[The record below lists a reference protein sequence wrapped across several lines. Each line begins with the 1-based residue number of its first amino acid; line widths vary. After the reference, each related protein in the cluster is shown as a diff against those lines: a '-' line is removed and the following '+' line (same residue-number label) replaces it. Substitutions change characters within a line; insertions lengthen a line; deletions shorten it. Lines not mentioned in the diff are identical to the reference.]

1 MITEEK
7 ERLLEQEQERLW
19 DVAVNA
25 YGRHWRL
32 NNTTADRSSLAASR
46 EEAKAF
52 FERELPPEC
61 RSTSGKT
68 FDDFFQAVEE
78 AIEWV

>member
-1 MITEEK
+1 MTTEEE
-7 ERLLEQEQERLW
+7 ERLLEQEQQRLW

-25 YGRHWRL
+25 YGKTWRL
-32 NNTTADRSSLAASR
+32 NNTTADRSALAASR
-46 EEAKAF
+46 REAESF
-52 FERELPPEC
+52 FERELPKER

-78 AIEWV
+78 AIEWG